1 MLQLMPV
8 MKMILI
14 QMLSKIKYRRLQVSV
29 YDVQLCVY
37 LGTVWNGV
45 MWCGVVTLGLVCCGV
60 VWTPWDRCGMIWTPG
75 DQHDVMWCGHL
86 GTSVLW

>member
-37 LGTVWNGV
+37 LGTMWNGV
-45 MWCGVVTLGLVCCGV
+45 V
-60 VWTPWDRCGMIWTPG
+60 
-75 DQHDVMWCGHL
+75 WCGHL